1 MHELNRPAA
10 LVGDREIV
18 ATRVFDAP
26 RETVF
31 RMWTDPQHVGQW
43 WGPRG
48 FTTTT
53 FAMDVRPGG
62 VWRFVMHGP
71 DGRDYENKI
80 TYTEVV
86 EPQRIAY
93 KHGGDR
99 DTEPVNFTVTVTF
112 DDLGGRTKLTM
123 RMLFP
128 SASAR
133 DAVVK
138 NYGAV
143 HGLDQTL
150 GRLGERVA
158 SDPADLPFV
167 IARTFDAPRDRVFE
181 VWSKREHLM
190 RWFGPKGFTM
200 PDARLDFRPG
210 GLFHYRM
217 VSPDGHEMWGKFVF
231 REILPPQRI
240 VFVNSFSDA
249 NAGLARHPGSEMW
262 PMEML
267 STVTFAE
274 HQGRTT
280 VTVSWVPLNPTPAER
295 ATFDAGRESMRT
307 GWGGTFERLAAYLAK
322 N

>member
-1 MHELNRPAA
+1 
-10 LVGDREIV
+10 
-18 ATRVFDAP
+18 
-26 RETVF
+26 
-31 RMWTDPQHVGQW
+31 
-43 WGPRG
+43 
-48 FTTTT
+48 
-53 FAMDVRPGG
+53 
-62 VWRFVMHGP
+62 
-71 DGRDYENKI
+71 
-80 TYTEVV
+80 
-86 EPQRIAY
+86 
-93 KHGGDR
+93 
-99 DTEPVNFTVTVTF
+99 
-112 DDLGGRTKLTM
+112 
-123 RMLFP
+123 
-128 SASAR
+128 
-133 DAVVK
+133 
-138 NYGAV
+138 
-143 HGLDQTL
+143 
-150 GRLGERVA
+150 VA

-295 ATFDAGRESMRT
+295 ATFDTGRESMRT